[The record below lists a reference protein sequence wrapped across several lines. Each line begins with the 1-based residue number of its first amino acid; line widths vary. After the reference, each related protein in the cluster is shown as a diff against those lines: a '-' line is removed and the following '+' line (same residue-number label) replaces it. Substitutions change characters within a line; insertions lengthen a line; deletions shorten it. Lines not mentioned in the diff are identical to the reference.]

1 MELQSRCHPVVAA
14 VAVFGLA
21 ATVSAQEP
29 DDALMLGTWLA
40 QGESETECFISDAS
54 VTLRVFD
61 KLGPG
66 VYVATHIE
74 RGEVRIKDECLDRV
88 ESGPGDD
95 VPIEIGGGVVFLE
108 VDGGNVTISSEHEDF
123 HAETQADRGFD
134 GRHRRHGSDRL
145 SQGLP

>member
-29 DDALMLGTWLA
+29 DDELMLGTWLA

-61 KLGPG
+61 VSGRSVKTLLDGESYGPG
-66 VYVATHIE
+66 RHDVIWRSRDEAGRVVPAGVYFYRLTA
-74 RGEVRIKDECLDRV
+74 GEYVQTKK
-88 ESGPGDD
+88 GM
-95 VPIEIGGGVVFLE
+95 FMK
-108 VDGGNVTISSEHEDF
+108 
-123 HAETQADRGFD
+123 
-134 GRHRRHGSDRL
+134 
-145 SQGLP
+145 